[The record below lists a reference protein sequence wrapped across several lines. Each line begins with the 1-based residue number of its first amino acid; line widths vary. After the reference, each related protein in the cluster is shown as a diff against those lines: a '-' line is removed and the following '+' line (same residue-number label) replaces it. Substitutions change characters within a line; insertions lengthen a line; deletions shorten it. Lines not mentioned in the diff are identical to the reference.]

1 MGLDMYLTKKTFVGA
16 EYEHRNVKGTVEIT
30 VDGEPLPIT
39 FNRISEITEN
49 VAYWR
54 KANAIHKWFVDNCQD
69 GIDECQD
76 TYVEKE
82 SLEELLDLCKQ
93 VKKDNKLA
101 PALLPATS
109 GFFFG
114 GTDYDEWYFDAINH
128 TIKAI
133 SALLAE
139 DISQASIY
147 YHSSW

>member
-1 MGLDMYLTKKTFVGA
+1 MYLTKKTFVGA

-49 VAYWR
+49 VVYWR

-82 SLEELLDLCKQ
+82 SLDELLDLCKQ

-101 PALLPATS
+101 PTLLPATS

>member
-1 MGLDMYLTKKTFVGA
+1 MYLTKKTFVGA

-49 VAYWR
+49 VVYWR

-101 PALLPATS
+101 PTLLPATS
-109 GFFFG
+109 GSFFG

>member
-1 MGLDMYLTKKTFVGA
+1 MYLTKKTFVGA

-49 VAYWR
+49 VVYWR

-101 PALLPATS
+101 PTLLPATS

>member
-30 VDGEPLPIT
+30 VDGKPLPIT

-54 KANAIHKWFVDNCQD
+54 KANAIHKWFVDECQD
-69 GIDECQD
+69 GVDECQN

-82 SLEELLDLCKQ
+82 KLKELVNLCKR
-93 VKKDNKLA
+93 VNENPTFA
-101 PALLPATS
+101 PTLLPTGD

-114 GTDYDEWYFDAINH
+114 GTEYEEWYFDAIDY

-133 SALLAE
+133 NALLAE